1 MQFTTPTD
9 IQPLSRRIGHDA
21 RLLVMG
27 SCFAEHMGTRLQ
39 QMKWRAVVNPFGV
52 LYNPLSIAEALRRL
66 IDAHRYG
73 EDELVEFP
81 DGGWNTWLHHSRYSY
96 PDRREALD
104 AINNSM
110 EAAAGMLAQT
120 DWLVLTLGTAWVYRL
135 KEDGRVVGNCHKV
148 PEREFVRQR
157 LSVDEIVET
166 FVALLDRLWSVNPG
180 ARMLLT
186 VSPVRHLKDGLHG
199 NQLSKATL
207 LLAVD
212 ELCRRMPERCVYFPA
227 YEVLMDELRDY
238 RFYAED
244 MAHPSKQAVDY
255 VWERFVEHCTDE
267 AAHAFMAEWSKVC
280 RALEHRPFKPDSE
293 QYRAFV
299 RQNMLKIAKLK
310 EKYPYLEVQNEIDQ
324 CHTLLNR

>member
-1 MQFTTPTD
+1 MQFSTPTD

-39 QMKWRAVVNPFGV
+39 QIKWRAVVNPFGV
-52 LYNPLSIAEALRRL
+52 LYNPLSIAEALGRL

-73 EDELVEFP
+73 EDELAEFP
-81 DGGWNTWLHHSRYSY
+81 DGGWNTWLHHSRYSH

-110 EAAAGMLAQT
+110 EAAAEMLAQA

-180 ARMLLT
+180 ARVLLT

-267 AAHAFMAEWSKVC
+267 AAHAFMSEWSKVC

-299 RQNMLKIAKLK
+299 RQNMLKIAELK

>member
-52 LYNPLSIAEALRRL
+52 LYNPLSIAEALGRL

-73 EDELVEFP
+73 EDELMEFP

-96 PDRREALD
+96 PDRRETLD
-104 AINNSM
+104 AINNCM
-110 EAAAGMLAQT
+110 EAAAEMLAQA

-180 ARMLLT
+180 ARVLLT

-267 AAHAFMAEWSKVC
+267 AAHAFMSEWSKVC

-299 RQNMLKIAKLK
+299 RQNMLNIAELK

>member
-52 LYNPLSIAEALRRL
+52 LYNPLSITEALGRL

-81 DGGWNTWLHHSRYSY
+81 DGGWSTWLHHSRYSH
-96 PDRREALD
+96 PDRRAALD

-110 EAAAGMLAQT
+110 EAAAGMLAQA

-166 FVALLDRLWSVNPG
+166 FVALLDRLWSINPG
-180 ARMLLT
+180 ARVLLT

-244 MAHPSKQAVDY
+244 MSHPSKQAVDY

-267 AAHAFMAEWSKVC
+267 SAHAFMSEWNKVC

-299 RQNMLKIAKLK
+299 RQNMLKIAELK

>member
-52 LYNPLSIAEALRRL
+52 LYNPLSIAEALGRL

-73 EDELVEFP
+73 EDELMEFP
-81 DGGWNTWLHHSRYSY
+81 DGGWNTWLHHSRYSH

-104 AINNSM
+104 AINNCM
-110 EAAAGMLAQT
+110 EAAAEMLAQA

-180 ARMLLT
+180 ARVLLT

-267 AAHAFMAEWSKVC
+267 AAHAFMSEWSKVC

-299 RQNMLKIAKLK
+299 RQNMLNIAELK

>member
-1 MQFTTPTD
+1 MDFRTATEFA
-9 IQPLSRRIGHDA
+9 PLRYRLRHDA

-52 LYNPLSIAEALRRL
+52 LYNPLSIAETLGRL

-73 EDELVEFP
+73 EDELAEFP
-81 DGGWNTWLHHSRYSY
+81 DGGWNTWLHHSRYSH

-110 EAAAGMLAQT
+110 EAAAGMLAQA

-180 ARMLLT
+180 ARVLLT

-267 AAHAFMAEWSKVC
+267 AAHAFMSEWSKVC

-299 RQNMLKIAKLK
+299 RQNMLNIAELK